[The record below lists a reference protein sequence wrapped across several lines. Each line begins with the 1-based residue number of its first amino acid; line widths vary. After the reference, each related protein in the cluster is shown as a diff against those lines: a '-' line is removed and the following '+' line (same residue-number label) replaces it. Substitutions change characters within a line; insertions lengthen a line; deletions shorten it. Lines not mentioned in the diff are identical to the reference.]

1 MLLITSRYGWRVNP
15 KTGATH
21 FHEGIDLDGSTGDPI
36 VSMTGGVVTRVD
48 RDGVDRGVINGN
60 AVHIKLQDWRI
71 SYLHLDRV
79 LTAPG
84 AVVVPGTLI
93 GTMGSTGRSTGS
105 HLHLQ
110 VAVGGR
116 TIDPLAIF
124 RARGFPYRFV

>member
-15 KTGATH
+15 VTGQRQ

-36 VSMTGGVVTRVD
+36 VSMTAGVVARVD
-48 RDGVDRGVINGN
+48 RDGVDRGEINGN

-79 LTAPG
+79 LTPVG
-84 AVVVPGTLI
+84 AVVVPGVLI
-93 GTMGSTGRSTGS
+93 GTMGSTGRSSGS

-110 VAVGGR
+110 VAFGGR
-116 TIDPLAIF
+116 TLDPLAIF
-124 RARGFPYRFV
+124 RARGFPFRFM